1 MEGQNQLALSGQIVE
16 LQPRRLTPGGVPVVA
31 GTLQHTSR
39 QLESGLEREVQCEMS
54 VVAVG
59 DSAKLLELVEPGRN
73 VLVRGFVAAR
83 NKRSRSLVLHIQTLS
98 ILEGNEN
105 GFQTETS

>member
-1 MEGQNQLALSGQIVE
+1 MGQNQLLLSGQLVE
-16 LQPRRLTPGGVPVVA
+16 LEPRRLTPAGVPVVA
-31 GTLQHTSR
+31 GILRHESR
-39 QLESGLEREVQCEMS
+39 QLESGLDRDVLCEVP

-59 DSAKLLELVEPGRN
+59 DMAKMLEIVKPGTKIVVN
-73 VLVRGFVAAR
+73 GFVAAR
-83 NKRSRSLVLHIQTLS
+83 NKRSRTLVLHIQTLS